1 MQRSKLDSR
10 AIASAGYDPSSRIL
24 EIEFSSGRVYEYADV
39 PESVYSWL
47 LRTPHKGAY
56 LSRMINGRYAHRD
69 ISQPPQ
75 ALTEALPLEA
85 ALKAS
90 LAQLQGKQR

>member
-1 MQRSKLDSR
+1 MQRSKLESR
-10 AIASAGYDPSSRIL
+10 AITSAGYDVSARIL

-56 LSRMINGRYAHRD
+56 VSRMINGRYAHRD
-69 ISQPPQ
+69 ISQAPQ
-75 ALTEALPLEA
+75 PLGEALSLEA
-85 ALKAS
+85 ALEAS
-90 LAQLQGKQR
+90 LAQFQRKR